1 MSGRRRYS
9 DTQKADALVAL
20 DANGGNV
27 IGTSRLIGIPEKTL
41 EEWSKNRRINEDV
54 AILREGKREDLADRL
69 EDIAHKL
76 LDSMA
81 SKIPDANL
89 SNVSVSFGIAVDKMR
104 LLREQ
109 PTSITSA
116 LTDDERADRV
126 ATLLDRARAR
136 RDGRA
141 ALRAM

>member
-1 MSGRRRYS
+1 MGKRQYS
-9 DTQKADALVAL
+9 DAQKAEALAAL

-27 IGTSRLIGIPEKTL
+27 KRTASLLGIPHKTL
-41 EEWSKNRRINEDV
+41 DDWSKELGINDDV
-54 AILREGKREDLADRL
+54 AEIRAGKRGDLADRL
-69 EDIAHKL
+69 EGIAHVL
-76 LDSMA
+76 LDSIE

-109 PTSITSA
+109 PTSITAA

-126 ATLLDRARAR
+126 ASLLDRARAR
-136 RDGRA
+136 RDGRT
-141 ALRAM
+141 ALRAV